1 MRLAHGEWWEPALGR
16 IWPVGPPYYNR
27 RIDSLVYVFER
38 SGFIV
43 CDTPEFEPGDE
54 KIAIYG
60 KDVHSRTWCASLQKT
75 ARGQANSDQRM
86 ILTTLLSTPLLA
98 EVTGVSLRS

>member
-1 MRLAHGEWWEPALGR
+1 M
-16 IWPVGPPYYNR
+16 GPPYYNR

-43 CDTPEFEPGDE
+43 CDTPEFEPGYE

-60 KDVHSRTWCASLQKT
+60 KDGAFTHVVARSLQKT